1 MGFSERLAQA
11 MKHAGYTQGRLAK
24 DVGMAQSSVKALIS
38 YLMTQTVRVKPLRSP
53 LFWVCGRSGCL
64 LVKGKWLPVP
74 QENLLRYTR

>member
-53 LFWVCGRSGCL
+53 LFWVCVRSAVYWPRGN
-64 LVKGKWLPVP
+64 VFRWRKRNDSAIPD
-74 QENLLRYTR
+74 